1 MRTVLVS
8 NLIAI
13 SIANKKLHAAK
24 CAECGAKIYPSSL
37 LKQHLARH
45 RLKQKSLVTEL
56 RELQHAIERMRIA

>member
-1 MRTVLVS
+1 MRTALASDRV
-8 NLIAI
+8 AI

-24 CAECGAKIYPSSL
+24 CVECGAKIYPSSL

-45 RLKQKSLVTEL
+45 RVKQKSLVTEL

>member
-8 NLIAI
+8 NLVAI

-45 RLKQKSLVTEL
+45 RLKHKSLTTEL
-56 RELQHAIERMRIA
+56 KELQHAIERIKG